1 MDEELV
7 AAMLVTIRAMF
18 ETSESTLDEFVDAF
32 VRERPD
38 LLERYGRALALRQLR
53 TMLQGLLDVCVAKAA
68 EEIRARGWKA
78 GKA

>member
-1 MDEELV
+1 VDEEIIS
-7 AAMLVTIRAMF
+7 AMLVSIRAMF

-53 TMLQGLLDVCVAKAA
+53 AMIQNLLNVAVAKAA
-68 EEIRARGWKA
+68 EEIRTGGWKA
-78 GKA
+78 GKP

>member
-38 LLERYGRALALRQLR
+38 LLERYLRPLAIRQLR
-53 TMLQGLLDVCVAKAA
+53 AMLQGLLDICVAKGF
-68 EEIRARGWKA
+68 EQIRASGWKA